1 MYFYRLISALAFV
14 SMVLAAAVPS
24 PGSPIADAHQPL
36 ALPSNGPQ
44 LSSENEKTIEVTFSQ
59 DSADPK
65 WIQNTQDNVQ
75 SGVMEVLRRAWP
87 KYSLQSVKIKDVKFH
102 GFVSGATNHHTF
114 KVKFLEAL
122 PTLAGFGECEGWVTV
137 GFGNRG
143 GTHVAVVSGEIN
155 SKAGDTIS
163 SIKSYRYGIA
173 RS

>member
-1 MYFYRLISALAFV
+1 MAAEFNPLPPFMRAVIFSVYQLHLARLSMMYFYRLISALAFV

-122 PTLAGFGECEGWVTV
+122 PTLAGFGECEGWVTPDLDKV
-137 GFGNRG
+137 
-143 GTHVAVVSGEIN
+143 
-155 SKAGDTIS
+155 K
-163 SIKSYRYGIA
+163 
-173 RS
+173 